1 MKRSAFVCVLFVAAA
16 GALVAQ
22 SSQPGLYSGKSNP
35 PPDSTIIDNTP
46 PPAVPQP
53 APVQAPSQNPNLAK
67 PSPSRYAQPPAPAQS
82 QFAPVPQPA
91 AGSADGTDD
100 GIVQVA
106 PSGVGQPGLNER
118 VAEVSD
124 PDGDIVHPAPLPPG
138 QLGPGTE
145 IRVRLLDRL
154 STAENRSGDAFKCR
168 VASDVFQG
176 NDILIPAG
184 AEIDGTVVEA
194 SAGHLGGHGSMLLR
208 PEAVILP
215 DGSRFHLYAQT
226 SGAPDSNA
234 RVRGEGNITPGSRL
248 KKDGIEYGGAVGAGA
263 ITGGI
268 LGGPPGA
275 LAGTLIG
282 AGAVTVHL
290 LVSHP
295 QATLE
300 PGAVLLFSLTEPL
313 NLAAAAPGA
322 QPSTNAQPL
331 GDAQPTANAQPDQAQ
346 PAPDAQP
353 SNDAQPAGDAQPANA
368 GQSPVAQN

>member
-1 MKRSAFVCVLFVAAA
+1 MRRSALVCAILVTTAAA
-16 GALVAQ
+16 LTGQSSSAQ
-22 SSQPGLYSGKSNP
+22 SSQSNPYSGTSNP
-35 PPDSTIIDNTP
+35 PPDTTIIDNTP
-46 PPAVPQP
+46 PPAAPQP
-53 APVQAPSQNPNLAK
+53 APTPAK
-67 PSPSRYAQPPAPAQS
+67 PSPSQFAQPAVPAQP
-82 QFAPVPQPA
+82 QAALLPQPA
-91 AGSADGTDD
+91 ANPADGTDD

-106 PSGVGQPGLNER
+106 PAGPAQPGLNER
-118 VAEVSD
+118 VEAVSD

-145 IRVRLLDRL
+145 IRVRLLDGL
-154 STAENRSGDAFKCR
+154 STAENRSGDTFKCR

-194 SAGHLGGHGSMLLR
+194 STGHLGGHGSMLLR
-208 PEAVILP
+208 PETVILP

-234 RVRGEGNITPGSRL
+234 RVGGEGNITPGSRL
-248 KKDGIEYGGAVGAGA
+248 KRDGIEYGGAVGAGV

-290 LVSHP
+290 LVNHP

-313 NLAAAAPGA
+313 NLAVAAPGA
-322 QPSTNAQPL
+322 QAIP
-331 GDAQPTANAQPDQAQ
+331 DAQPSANAQPDQAQ

-353 SNDAQPAGDAQPANA
+353 ANA
-368 GQSPVAQN
+368 GQSPVTQN

>member
-1 MKRSAFVCVLFVAAA
+1 MRRSAFACAIFVAAA
-16 GALVAQ
+16 GTLAAQ

-53 APVQAPSQNPNLAK
+53 APIAK
-67 PSPSRYAQPPAPAQS
+67 PSPSQYAQPAAPAQP
-82 QFAPVPQPA
+82 QAAPMPQA
-91 AGSADGTDD
+91 ATANPADGTDD

-106 PSGVGQPGLNER
+106 PSGSAQPGLNER
-118 VAEVSD
+118 MAEVSD

-138 QLGPGTE
+138 ELGAGTQ
-145 IRVRLLDRL
+145 IRVRLVDGL
-154 STAENRSGDAFKCR
+154 STAENRSGDTFKCR
-168 VASDVFQG
+168 VASDVLQG
-176 NDILIPAG
+176 NDVLIPTG

-194 SAGHLGGHGSMLLR
+194 STGHLGGHGSMLLR
-208 PEAVILP
+208 PETVILP
-215 DGSRFHLYAQT
+215 DGTRFHLYAQT
-226 SGAPDSNA
+226 TGAPDSNA

-248 KKDGIEYGGAVGAGA
+248 KRDGIEYGGAVGAGA

-322 QPSTNAQPL
+322 QPAP
-331 GDAQPTANAQPDQAQ
+331 DAQPTANAQPDQAQ

-353 SNDAQPAGDAQPANA
+353 PADSQPAGDAQPANG